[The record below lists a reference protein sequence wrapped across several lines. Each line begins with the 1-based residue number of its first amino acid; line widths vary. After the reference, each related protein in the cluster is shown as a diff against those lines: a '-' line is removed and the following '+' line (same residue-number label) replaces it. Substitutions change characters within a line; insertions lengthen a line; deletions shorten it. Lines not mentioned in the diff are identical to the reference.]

1 MISFSFDELAE
12 LMTTPVLRT
21 SIAESN
27 ISDFQVLWDSL
38 CPHFEL
44 RHKDTDNSQE
54 DKIVHCK
61 MDIL

>member
-12 LMTTPVLRT
+12 LMITPLLRT

-27 ISDFQVLWDSL
+27 ISVFQVLWDSL
-38 CPHFEL
+38 CPHFGL

-54 DKIVHCK
+54 DKIVQ
-61 MDIL
+61 DGYFIA